1 MLGIDVAIVVIAL
14 IVLFLG
20 VRTVRIVPQARVGII
35 QRLGN
40 YQRSAES
47 GVAIVWPFID
57 RMLPLLDMREQVVSF
72 PPQPVITSDNVTIN
86 VTSVVYYQILDAKA
100 SAYQVATLRA
110 AMEQL
115 TQTTLRNVMG
125 GLTLDTSL
133 TSRDQVNAQLRMVLD
148 EVTEKWGVRVNRVE
162 LKDIAPPKDI
172 QIAMEKQMQAE
183 RQKRAA
189 ILTAEGEAQSA
200 ILRAE
205 GSKKALILQSEG
217 QKQSAILRSEGEAQA
232 LVTVQGAQAKAIE
245 LVFGAVNESNPTH
258 EAMAYQYLQMLPKL
272 AENPANKVLVVPT
285 DYAGLAGLATT
296 LSNPRAKGPG
306 LRRPWPRLT
315 GRTTLITLGLVIL
328 VTLLFYA
335 PFLRPTSQQPQF
347 DISYSTFLAQV
358 HAHNVKTAILSTS
371 TASGAFARPYA

>member
-1 MLGIDVAIVVIAL
+1 MLGIEVAIVVIAL

-40 YQRSAES
+40 YQRTAEA
-47 GVAIVWPFID
+47 GVTIVWPFID

-86 VTSVVYYQILDAKA
+86 VTAVVYYQILDPKNAT
-100 SAYQVATLRA
+100 YQVANVLA

-217 QKQSAILRSEGEAQA
+217 QKQSAILRAEGEAQA
-232 LVTVQGAQAKAIE
+232 LVTVQSAQAKAIE
-245 LVFGAVNESNPTH
+245 LVFGAVNASNPTT
-258 EAMAYQYLQMLPKL
+258 EALAYQYLQMLPKL

-285 DYAGLAGLATT
+285 DYAGLAGLATA
-296 LSNPRAKGPG
+296 LSNLGADGVKQ
-306 LRRPWPRLT
+306 T
-315 GRTTLITLGLVIL
+315 GDGAGTSPSRVSARMPAGAPQA
-328 VTLLFYA
+328 LL
-335 PFLRPTSQQPQF
+335 QGEQPAT
-347 DISYSTFLAQV
+347 D
-358 HAHNVKTAILSTS
+358 K
-371 TASGAFARPYA
+371 P

>member
-1 MLGIDVAIVVIAL
+1 MGVLIAIIVIVVI
-14 IVLFLG
+14 VVSLG

-40 YQRSAES
+40 YFKAAEA
-47 GVAIVWPFID
+47 GVVIVIPFVD
-57 RMLPLLDMREQVVSF
+57 RMLPLIDMREQVVSF

-86 VTSVVYYQILDAKA
+86 VTSVVYYQILDPKNAT
-100 SAYQVATLRA
+100 YQVANLLA

-133 TSRDQVNAQLRMVLD
+133 TSRDQVNSQLRMVLD

-172 QIAMEKQMQAE
+172 QVAMEKQMQAE

-200 ILRAE
+200 VLRAQ
-205 GSKKALILQSEG
+205 GAKQAVILQSEG
-217 QKQSAILRSEGEAQA
+217 QKQAAILRAEGEAQA
-232 LVTVQGAQAKAIE
+232 LVTVQQAQARAIE
-245 LVFGAVNESNPTH
+245 LVFDAVNEHNPST
-258 EAMAYQYLQMLPKL
+258 EALAYQYLQMLPKL

-285 DYAGLAGLATT
+285 DYAGLVGLATT
-296 LSNPRAKGPG
+296 LGNLGANGAASSNGAKPTPEPTAALVASRQVAPPRA
-306 LRRPWPRLT
+306 
-315 GRTTLITLGLVIL
+315 I
-328 VTLLFYA
+328 A
-335 PFLRPTSQQPQF
+335 PPQPESQQ
-347 DISYSTFLAQV
+347 AE
-358 HAHNVKTAILSTS
+358 A
-371 TASGAFARPYA
+371 

>member
-1 MLGIDVAIVVIAL
+1 MEPVVIAIIV
-14 IVLFLG
+14 IVLVVLALG

-40 YQRSAES
+40 YRRTAES
-47 GVAIVWPFID
+47 GVAVVIPFID
-57 RMLPLLDMREQVVSF
+57 RMLPLVDMREQVVSF

-86 VTSVVYYQILDAKA
+86 VTSVIYYQIIDAKSA
-100 SAYQVATLRA
+100 AYQVANLLA

-125 GLTLDTSL
+125 GLALDIPL
-133 TSRDQVNAQLRMVLD
+133 TSRDQVNSQLRMVLD
-148 EVTEKWGVRVNRVE
+148 EVTEKWGVRVNRLE

-217 QKQSAILRSEGEAQA
+217 QKQSAILRAEGEAQA
-232 LVTVQGAQAKAIE
+232 LVTVQSAQAKAIE
-245 LVFGAVNESNPTH
+245 LVFGAVNESNPTT
-258 EAMAYQYLQMLPKL
+258 EALAYQYLQMLPKL
-272 AENPANKVLVVPT
+272 AENPANKGLVVPT
-285 DYAGLAGLATT
+285 DYAGLAGLA
-296 LSNPRAKGPG
+296 A
-306 LRRPWPRLT
+306 
-315 GRTTLITLGLVIL
+315 TLGYLG
-328 VTLLFYA
+328 A
-335 PFLRPTSQQPQF
+335 DGAQPTSGDARARTEAAPANPARLALPTQAQA
-347 DISYSTFLAQV
+347 LAQ
-358 HAHNVKTAILSTS
+358 NQPPSS
-371 TASGAFARPYA
+371 S

>member
-1 MLGIDVAIVVIAL
+1 MLGLEVAIVVIAL

-40 YQRSAES
+40 YQRTAEA

-86 VTSVVYYQILDAKA
+86 VTAVVYYQILDPKNAT
-100 SAYQVATLRA
+100 YQVAHVLA

-133 TSRDQVNAQLRMVLD
+133 TSRDQVNSQLRMVLD
-148 EVTEKWGVRVNRVE
+148 EVTEKWGIRVNRVE

-205 GSKKALILQSEG
+205 GSKKALVLQSEG
-217 QKQSAILRSEGEAQA
+217 RSRRRSCA
-232 LVTVQGAQAKAIE
+232 
-245 LVFGAVNESNPTH
+245 
-258 EAMAYQYLQMLPKL
+258 
-272 AENPANKVLVVPT
+272 
-285 DYAGLAGLATT
+285 
-296 LSNPRAKGPG
+296 PRA
-306 LRRPWPRLT
+306 RRRRW
-315 GRTTLITLGLVIL
+315 
-328 VTLLFYA
+328 
-335 PFLRPTSQQPQF
+335 
-347 DISYSTFLAQV
+347 
-358 HAHNVKTAILSTS
+358 
-371 TASGAFARPYA
+371 

>member
-1 MLGIDVAIVVIAL
+1 MLGIEVAIVVIAL

-40 YQRSAES
+40 YRHTADA
-47 GVAIVWPFID
+47 GVTIVWPFID

-86 VTSVVYYQILDAKA
+86 VTSVVYYQILDPKNAT
-100 SAYQVATLRA
+100 YQVANLLA

-125 GLTLDTSL
+125 GLALDTSL
-133 TSRDQVNAQLRMVLD
+133 TSRDQVNSQLRMVLD

-189 ILTAEGEAQSA
+189 ILTAEGEEQAA
-200 ILRAE
+200 ILRA
-205 GSKKALILQSEG
+205 
-217 QKQSAILRSEGEAQA
+217 EGEAQA
-232 LVTVQGAQAKAIE
+232 LVTVQSAQAKAIE
-245 LVFGAVNESNPTH
+245 LVFGAVNGSNPST
-258 EAMAYQYLQMLPKL
+258 EAMAYQYLQMLPRL

-285 DYAGLAGLATT
+285 DYAGLAGLAAT
-296 LSNPRAKGPG
+296 LSNLGADGAKPDGGDAGARTESAAGGPV
-306 LRRPWPRLT
+306 RSPVP
-315 GRTTLITLGLVIL
+315 
-328 VTLLFYA
+328 A
-335 PFLRPTSQQPQF
+335 QPQA
-347 DISYSTFLAQV
+347 LAQ
-358 HAHNVKTAILSTS
+358 NQPPS
-371 TASGAFARPYA
+371 

>member
-1 MLGIDVAIVVIAL
+1 MLGIEVAIVVIAV

-40 YQRSAES
+40 YQRTADA
-47 GVAIVWPFID
+47 GVTIVWPFID

-86 VTSVVYYQILDAKA
+86 VTAVVYYQILDPKNAT
-100 SAYQVATLRA
+100 YQVANLLA

-125 GLTLDTSL
+125 GLALDTSL
-133 TSRDQVNAQLRMVLD
+133 TSRDQVNSQLRMVLD

-189 ILTAEGEAQSA
+189 ILSA
-200 ILRAE
+200 
-205 GSKKALILQSEG
+205 
-217 QKQSAILRSEGEAQA
+217 EGEAQA
-232 LVTVQGAQAKAIE
+232 LVTVQSAQAKAIE
-245 LVFGAVNESNPTH
+245 LVFGAVNGSNPTT
-258 EAMAYQYLQMLPKL
+258 EALAYQYLQMLPKL

-285 DYAGLAGLATT
+285 EYAGLAALATT
-296 LSNPRAKGPG
+296 LGNLGANAAGAPAN
-306 LRRPWPRLT
+306 
-315 GRTTLITLGLVIL
+315 GRSAGT
-328 VTLLFYA
+328 
-335 PFLRPTSQQPQF
+335 
-347 DISYSTFLAQV
+347 
-358 HAHNVKTAILSTS
+358 
-371 TASGAFARPYA
+371 

>member
-1 MLGIDVAIVVIAL
+1 MLGIEVAIVVIAL

-40 YQRSAES
+40 YQRTAEA

-86 VTSVVYYQILDAKA
+86 VTAVVYYQILDPKNAT
-100 SAYQVATLRA
+100 YQVAHVLA

-133 TSRDQVNAQLRMVLD
+133 TSRDQVNSQLRMVLD

-217 QKQSAILRSEGEAQA
+217 QKQAAILRAEGEAQA
-232 LVTVQGAQAKAIE
+232 LVTVQSAQAKAIE
-245 LVFGAVNESNPTH
+245 LVFGAVNESNPTS
-258 EAMAYQYLQMLPKL
+258 EALAYQYLQMLPRL

-285 DYAGLAGLATT
+285 DYAGLAGLAAT
-296 LSNPRAKGPG
+296 LSNLGANGAKP
-306 LRRPWPRLT
+306 T
-315 GRTTLITLGLVIL
+315 GGGAGTSPSLLSARMPAGAPQALIQGE
-328 VTLLFYA
+328 
-335 PFLRPTSQQPQF
+335 QPAT
-347 DISYSTFLAQV
+347 D
-358 HAHNVKTAILSTS
+358 K
-371 TASGAFARPYA
+371 P

>member
-1 MLGIDVAIVVIAL
+1 MTGIEIAVVI
-14 IVLFLG
+14 IVLVVLALG

-40 YQRSAES
+40 YQRTAEA
-47 GVAIVWPFID
+47 GVAVVVPFID
-57 RMLPLLDMREQVVSF
+57 LMLPFLDMREQVVGF
-72 PPQPVITSDNVTIN
+72 PPQSVITSDNVTIN
-86 VTSVVYYQILDAKA
+86 VTSVVYYQILDPKNAT
-100 SAYQVATLRA
+100 YQVANLLA

-133 TSRDQVNAQLRMVLD
+133 TSRDQVNSQLRMVLD

-189 ILTAEGEAQSA
+189 ILTAEGEAQAA

-205 GSKKALILQSEG
+205 GNKRSLILQSEG
-217 QKQSAILRSEGEAQA
+217 QKQAAILTAEGEAQA

-245 LVFGAVNESNPTH
+245 LVFGAVNESNPTP
-258 EAMAYQYLQMLPKL
+258 EALAYQYLQMLPRL
-272 AENPANKVLVVPT
+272 AENPANKVVVVPT
-285 DYAGLAGLATT
+285 DYAGLAGLA
-296 LSNPRAKGPG
+296 A
-306 LRRPWPRLT
+306 
-315 GRTTLITLGLVIL
+315 TLGNVGTDA
-328 VTLLFYA
+328 VKQNGASA
-335 PFLRPTSQQPQF
+335 PRPAADSAVSRSPVPTQPQALVQNPP
-347 DISYSTFLAQV
+347 ST
-358 HAHNVKTAILSTS
+358 T
-371 TASGAFARPYA
+371 

>member
-1 MLGIDVAIVVIAL
+1 
-14 IVLFLG
+14 
-20 VRTVRIVPQARVGII
+20 VGII

-40 YQRSAES
+40 YQRTADA
-47 GVAIVWPFID
+47 GVTIVWPFID

-86 VTSVVYYQILDAKA
+86 VTAVVYYQILDPKNAT
-100 SAYQVATLRA
+100 YQVANLLA

-125 GLTLDTSL
+125 GLALDTSL
-133 TSRDQVNAQLRMVLD
+133 TSRDMVNAQLRMVLD

-217 QKQSAILRSEGEAQA
+217 QKQAAILRAEGEAQA
-232 LVTVQGAQAKAIE
+232 LVTVQSAQAKAIE
-245 LVFGAVNESNPTH
+245 LVFGAVNGSNPSA
-258 EAMAYQYLQMLPKL
+258 EAMAYQYLQMLPRL

-285 DYAGLAGLATT
+285 DYAGLAGLAAT
-296 LSNPRAKGPG
+296 LSNLGADGARPDTATAGTPTESTMGGPV
-306 LRRPWPRLT
+306 RSP
-315 GRTTLITLGLVIL
+315 V
-328 VTLLFYA
+328 
-335 PFLRPTSQQPQF
+335 PTQPQA
-347 DISYSTFLAQV
+347 L
-358 HAHNVKTAILSTS
+358 AHNQPPSS
-371 TASGAFARPYA
+371 S

>member
-1 MLGIDVAIVVIAL
+1 
-14 IVLFLG
+14 
-20 VRTVRIVPQARVGII
+20 VGII

-40 YQRSAES
+40 YQRTADA
-47 GVAIVWPFID
+47 GVTIVWPFID

-86 VTSVVYYQILDAKA
+86 VTAVVYYQILDPKNAT
-100 SAYQVATLRA
+100 YQVANVLA

-133 TSRDQVNAQLRMVLD
+133 TSRDMVNAQLRMVLD
-148 EVTEKWGVRVNRVE
+148 EVTEKWGIRVNRVE

-217 QKQSAILRSEGEAQA
+217 QKQSAILRAEGEAQA
-232 LVTVQGAQAKAIE
+232 LVTVQSAQAKAIE
-245 LVFGAVNESNPTH
+245 LVFGAVNGSNPST
-258 EAMAYQYLQMLPKL
+258 EAMAYQYLQMLPRL

-285 DYAGLAGLATT
+285 DYAGLASLAAT
-296 LSNPRAKGPG
+296 LSNLGADGARPDTATAGTPTESAMGGPV
-306 LRRPWPRLT
+306 RSP
-315 GRTTLITLGLVIL
+315 V
-328 VTLLFYA
+328 
-335 PFLRPTSQQPQF
+335 PTQPQA
-347 DISYSTFLAQV
+347 LAQ
-358 HAHNVKTAILSTS
+358 NQPPSS
-371 TASGAFARPYA
+371 S

>member
-1 MLGIDVAIVVIAL
+1 MGSFVIAI
-14 IVLFLG
+14 IVIVILVLALG

-40 YQRSAES
+40 YRRTAES
-47 GVAIVWPFID
+47 GVAIVIPFID
-57 RMLPLLDMREQVVSF
+57 RMLPLVDMREQVVSF

-86 VTSVVYYQILDAKA
+86 VTSVIYYQIIDAKSA
-100 SAYQVATLRA
+100 AYQVANLLA

-125 GLTLDTSL
+125 GLTLDISL
-133 TSRDQVNAQLRMVLD
+133 TSRDQVNSQLRMVLD
-148 EVTEKWGVRVNRVE
+148 EVTEKWGVRVNRLE

-205 GSKKALILQSEG
+205 GNKKATILQSEG
-217 QKQSAILRSEGEAQA
+217 QKQSAILRAEGEAQA
-232 LVTVQGAQAKAIE
+232 LVTVQGAQARAIE
-245 LVFGAVNESNPTH
+245 LVFGAVNGSNPTN

-285 DYAGLAGLATT
+285 DYAGLAGLAAT
-296 LSNPRAKGPG
+296 LGNLGADGTKPDGGDAGTPSPR
-306 LRRPWPRLT
+306 T
-315 GRTTLITLGLVIL
+315 SGRTPAEALQTLI
-328 VTLLFYA
+328 
-335 PFLRPTSQQPQF
+335 QPATDKPQ
-347 DISYSTFLAQV
+347 A
-358 HAHNVKTAILSTS
+358 
-371 TASGAFARPYA
+371 

>member
-1 MLGIDVAIVVIAL
+1 MIGIEVAIVVIAL

-40 YQRSAES
+40 YQRTADA

-86 VTSVVYYQILDAKA
+86 VTSVVYYQILHPKNAT
-100 SAYQVATLRA
+100 YQVANLLA

-133 TSRDQVNAQLRMVLD
+133 TSRDQVNSQLRMVLD

-217 QKQSAILRSEGEAQA
+217 QKQSAILRAEGEAQA
-232 LVTVQGAQAKAIE
+232 LVTVQSAQARAIE
-245 LVFGAVNESNPTH
+245 LVFGAVNGSNPTS
-258 EAMAYQYLQMLPKL
+258 EALAYQYLQMLPKL

-285 DYAGLAGLATT
+285 DYAGLAGLAAT
-296 LSNPRAKGPG
+296 LSNLGADGTSPS
-306 LRRPWPRLT
+306 RLT
-315 GRTTLITLGLVIL
+315 SGP
-328 VTLLFYA
+328 VT
-335 PFLRPTSQQPQF
+335 S
-347 DISYSTFLAQV
+347 S
-358 HAHNVKTAILSTS
+358 
-371 TASGAFARPYA
+371 

>member
-1 MLGIDVAIVVIAL
+1 MISITIAIIV

-40 YQRSAES
+40 YQRTADA
-47 GVAIVWPFID
+47 GVTIVWPFID

-86 VTSVVYYQILDAKA
+86 VTSVVYYQILDPKNAT
-100 SAYQVATLRA
+100 YQVANLLA

-133 TSRDQVNAQLRMVLD
+133 TSRDMVNAQLRMVLD
-148 EVTEKWGVRVNRVE
+148 EVTEKWGIRVNRVE

-217 QKQSAILRSEGEAQA
+217 QKQSAILRAEGEAQA
-232 LVTVQGAQAKAIE
+232 LVTVQSAQAKAIE
-245 LVFGAVNESNPTH
+245 LVFGAVNGSNPST
-258 EAMAYQYLQMLPKL
+258 EAMAYQYLQMLPRL

-285 DYAGLAGLATT
+285 DYAGLAGLAAT
-296 LSNPRAKGPG
+296 LSNLGADGATANSGDAGARTESAPVNSA
-306 LRRPWPRLT
+306 RPAL
-315 GRTTLITLGLVIL
+315 
-328 VTLLFYA
+328 
-335 PFLRPTSQQPQF
+335 PTQPQA
-347 DISYSTFLAQV
+347 LAQ
-358 HAHNVKTAILSTS
+358 NQPPSS
-371 TASGAFARPYA
+371 S

>member
-1 MLGIDVAIVVIAL
+1 MIGIEVAIAVIAL
-14 IVLFLG
+14 IVLYLG
-20 VRTVRIVPQARVGII
+20 VRTVRIVPQARVGVI

-40 YQRSAES
+40 YRRTADA

-86 VTSVVYYQILDAKA
+86 VTSVVYYQILDPKNAT
-100 SAYQVATLRA
+100 YQVANLLA

-133 TSRDQVNAQLRMVLD
+133 TSRDMVNAQLPMVLD
-148 EVTEKWGVRVNRVE
+148 EVTEKWGIRVNRVE

-189 ILTAEGEAQSA
+189 ILTAEGEGQSA
-200 ILRAE
+200 VLRAE

-217 QKQSAILRSEGEAQA
+217 QKQAAILKSEGEAQA
-232 LVTVQGAQAKAIE
+232 LVTVQSAQAKAIE
-245 LVFGAVNESNPTH
+245 LVFGAVNGSDPTS
-258 EAMAYQYLQMLPKL
+258 EALAYQYLQMLPKL
-272 AENPANKVLVVPT
+272 ADNPANKVLVVPT
-285 DYAGLAGLATT
+285 DYAGLAGLAAT
-296 LSNPRAKGPG
+296 LSNLGADGAK
-306 LRRPWPRLT
+306 
-315 GRTTLITLGLVIL
+315 
-328 VTLLFYA
+328 
-335 PFLRPTSQQPQF
+335 PTSGDAGARTEAAPANPARSPVPTQPQA
-347 DISYSTFLAQV
+347 LAQ
-358 HAHNVKTAILSTS
+358 NQPPSS
-371 TASGAFARPYA
+371 S

>member
-1 MLGIDVAIVVIAL
+1 MIGIEVAIVVIAL

-40 YQRSAES
+40 YQRTAEA
-47 GVAIVWPFID
+47 GVTIVWPFID

-86 VTSVVYYQILDAKA
+86 VTAVVYYQILDPKNAT
-100 SAYQVATLRA
+100 YQVANVLA

-133 TSRDQVNAQLRMVLD
+133 TSRDMVNAQLRMVLD
-148 EVTEKWGVRVNRVE
+148 EVTEKWGIRVNRVE

-217 QKQSAILRSEGEAQA
+217 QKQAAILRAEGEAQA
-232 LVTVQGAQAKAIE
+232 LVTVQSAQARAIE
-245 LVFGAVNESNPTH
+245 LVFGAVNGSNPST

-285 DYAGLAGLATT
+285 DYAGLAGLATA
-296 LSNPRAKGPG
+296 LSNLGADGVKQ
-306 LRRPWPRLT
+306 T
-315 GRTTLITLGLVIL
+315 GDGAGTSPSRVSARMPAEAPQALIQGE
-328 VTLLFYA
+328 
-335 PFLRPTSQQPQF
+335 QPAT
-347 DISYSTFLAQV
+347 D
-358 HAHNVKTAILSTS
+358 K
-371 TASGAFARPYA
+371 P

>member
-40 YQRSAES
+40 YQRTAEA
-47 GVAIVWPFID
+47 GVTIVWPFID

-86 VTSVVYYQILDAKA
+86 VTAVVYYQILDPKNAT
-100 SAYQVATLRA
+100 YQVANLLA

-133 TSRDQVNAQLRMVLD
+133 TSRDQVNSQLRMVLD
-148 EVTEKWGVRVNRVE
+148 EVTEKWGIRVNRVE

-217 QKQSAILRSEGEAQA
+217 QKQSAILRAEGEAQA
-232 LVTVQGAQAKAIE
+232 LVTVQSAQAKAIE
-245 LVFGAVNESNPTH
+245 LVFGAVNGSNPST
-258 EAMAYQYLQMLPKL
+258 EALAYQYLQMLPRL

-285 DYAGLAGLATT
+285 DYAGLVGLA
-296 LSNPRAKGPG
+296 A
-306 LRRPWPRLT
+306 
-315 GRTTLITLGLVIL
+315 TLGNLGADGVKQ
-328 VTLLFYA
+328 TDDGA
-335 PFLRPTSQQPQF
+335 GTSPGRV
-347 DISYSTFLAQV
+347 SARMLA
-358 HAHNVKTAILSTS
+358 
-371 TASGAFARPYA
+371 GAL

>member
-1 MLGIDVAIVVIAL
+1 MTGIEVGIIAVIVL
-14 IVLFLG
+14 IVLSLG
-20 VRTVRIVPQARVGII
+20 MRTVRIVPQARVGII

-40 YQRSAES
+40 YQRSAEA

-86 VTSVVYYQILDAKA
+86 VTSVVYYQILDPKNAT
-100 SAYQVATLRA
+100 YQVANLLA

-125 GLTLDTSL
+125 GLALDTSL
-133 TSRDQVNAQLRMVLD
+133 TSRDQVNSQLRLVLD

-205 GSKKALILQSEG
+205 GNKKALILQSEG
-217 QKQSAILRSEGEAQA
+217 QKQAAILRAEGEAQA
-232 LVTVQGAQAKAIE
+232 LVTVQSAQAKAIE
-245 LVFGAVNESNPTH
+245 LVFGAVNGSNPSR
-258 EAMAYQYLQMLPKL
+258 EAMAYQYLQMLPRL

-285 DYAGLAGLATT
+285 DYAGLAGLAAT
-296 LSNPRAKGPG
+296 LSNLGADGAKPDGGDAGTSPSRVSAHMRAGAPRA
-306 LRRPWPRLT
+306 
-315 GRTTLITLGLVIL
+315 LIQG
-328 VTLLFYA
+328 A
-335 PFLRPTSQQPQF
+335 QPAT
-347 DISYSTFLAQV
+347 D
-358 HAHNVKTAILSTS
+358 K
-371 TASGAFARPYA
+371 P

>member
-40 YQRSAES
+40 YQRTAEA
-47 GVAIVWPFID
+47 GVTIVWPFID

-86 VTSVVYYQILDAKA
+86 VTAVLYYQILDPKNAT
-100 SAYQVATLRA
+100 YQVAHVLA

-133 TSRDQVNAQLRMVLD
+133 TSRDQVNSQLRMVLD
-148 EVTEKWGVRVNRVE
+148 EVTEKWGIRVNRVE

-217 QKQSAILRSEGEAQA
+217 QKQAAILRAEGEAQA
-232 LVTVQGAQAKAIE
+232 LVTVQSAQARAIE
-245 LVFGAVNESNPTH
+245 LVFGAVNGSNPST
-258 EAMAYQYLQMLPKL
+258 EAMAYQYLQMLPRL

-285 DYAGLAGLATT
+285 DYAGLAGLAAM
-296 LSNPRAKGPG
+296 LSNLGADGAK
-306 LRRPWPRLT
+306 
-315 GRTTLITLGLVIL
+315 
-328 VTLLFYA
+328 
-335 PFLRPTSQQPQF
+335 PTSGDAGARTEASPANPARPALPTQPQA
-347 DISYSTFLAQV
+347 LAQ
-358 HAHNVKTAILSTS
+358 NQPPSS
-371 TASGAFARPYA
+371 

>member
-1 MLGIDVAIVVIAL
+1 MIGIEVAIVVIVL
-14 IVLFLG
+14 IVLSLG
-20 VRTVRIVPQARVGII
+20 VRTVRIVPQARVGVI

-40 YQRSAES
+40 YRRTADA

-86 VTSVVYYQILDAKA
+86 VTAVVYYQILDPKNAT
-100 SAYQVATLRA
+100 YQVAHVLA

-133 TSRDQVNAQLRMVLD
+133 TSRDQVNSQLRMVLD
-148 EVTEKWGVRVNRVE
+148 EVTEKWGIRVNRVE

-217 QKQSAILRSEGEAQA
+217 QKQSAILRAEGEAQA
-232 LVTVQGAQAKAIE
+232 LVTVQSAQAKAIE
-245 LVFGAVNESNPTH
+245 LVFGAVNGSNPSA
-258 EAMAYQYLQMLPKL
+258 EAMAYQYLQMLPRL

-285 DYAGLAGLATT
+285 DYAGLAGLAAT
-296 LSNPRAKGPG
+296 LSHLGADGARAGAATAGTPTESAASGPV
-306 LRRPWPRLT
+306 RSP
-315 GRTTLITLGLVIL
+315 V
-328 VTLLFYA
+328 
-335 PFLRPTSQQPQF
+335 PTQPQA
-347 DISYSTFLAQV
+347 LAQ
-358 HAHNVKTAILSTS
+358 NQPPSS
-371 TASGAFARPYA
+371 S

>member
-1 MLGIDVAIVVIAL
+1 MGVEIAVIVIVL
-14 IVLFLG
+14 IVLAMG
-20 VRTVRIVPQARVGII
+20 VRTVRIVPQARVGIV

-40 YQRSAES
+40 YLRAADS
-47 GVAIVWPFID
+47 GVVIVWPFVD
-57 RMLPLLDMREQVVSF
+57 RMLPLIDMREQVVSF

-86 VTSVVYYQILDAKA
+86 VTSVVYYQILDPKNAT
-100 SAYQVATLRA
+100 YQVANLLA

-125 GLTLDTSL
+125 GLSLDTSL
-133 TSRDQVNAQLRMVLD
+133 TSRDQVNSQLRMVLD

-205 GSKKALILQSEG
+205 GNKKATILQSEG
-217 QKQSAILRSEGEAQA
+217 LKQSAILRAEGDAQA
-232 LVTVQGAQAKAIE
+232 LVTMQSAQAKAIE
-245 LVFGAVNESNPTH
+245 MVFDAVNDSNPSA
-258 EAMAYQYLQMLPKL
+258 EALAYQYLQMLPRL

-285 DYAGLAGLATT
+285 DYAGLAGLA
-296 LSNPRAKGPG
+296 A
-306 LRRPWPRLT
+306 
-315 GRTTLITLGLVIL
+315 TLGNVGADTAKPNGATSRPDSSAT
-328 VTLLFYA
+328 VTRQIS
-335 PFLRPTSQQPQF
+335 PPVVPTQPQ
-347 DISYSTFLAQV
+347 A
-358 HAHNVKTAILSTS
+358 KTQSE
-371 TASGAFARPYA
+371 

>member
-1 MLGIDVAIVVIAL
+1 VLPIEIAIGV
-14 IVLFLG
+14 IVLVVLALG

-40 YQRSAES
+40 YQRTAES
-47 GVAIVWPFID
+47 GVALVIPFID
-57 RMLPLLDMREQVVSF
+57 RMLPLIDMREQVVSF

-86 VTSVVYYQILDAKA
+86 VTSVIYYQILDAKA
-100 SAYQVATLRA
+100 SAYQVANLLA

-125 GLTLDTSL
+125 GLTLDISL
-133 TSRDQVNAQLRMVLD
+133 TSRDQVNSQLRMVLD
-148 EVTEKWGVRVNRVE
+148 EVTEKWGVRVNRLE

-205 GSKKALILQSEG
+205 GNKKALILQSEG
-217 QKQSAILRSEGEAQA
+217 QKQSAILRAEGEAQA
-232 LVTVQGAQAKAIE
+232 LVTVQSAQAKAIA
-245 LVFGAVNESNPTH
+245 LVFGAVNESNPTT

-285 DYAGLAGLATT
+285 DYAGLVGLATT
-296 LSNPRAKGPG
+296 LG
-306 LRRPWPRLT
+306 
-315 GRTTLITLGLVIL
+315 TLGADGVK
-328 VTLLFYA
+328 A
-335 PFLRPTSQQPQF
+335 NGSRPPTPPGTGATIPGSEP
-347 DISYSTFLAQV
+347 AR
-358 HAHNVKTAILSTS
+358 
-371 TASGAFARPYA
+371 AS